1 MITVVAAIAYVG
13 MLTWLFV
20 RRRFLFV
27 LLLVFVV
34 GFSMRMVSAVYLDLA
49 GPTYSIQLFRDVGGG
64 WAAVPLLMA
73 HLIYVI
79 GYLIVFRR
87 SVASQIAAQADRL
100 FATGP
105 TAFDRRVATGVFVLY
120 GSFTALLFTDM
131 LRIGVIPLFAGLER
145 FEYTELYGGLW
156 HRLLMDYG
164 MLLALPL
171 GVFYAYGVFFRKR
184 ADNRFLGLLIVLFA
198 YLFLAGHRFSAFY
211 SHGTAFAIP
220 YAAVICWQ
228 HFGTSLT
235 AAERL
240 RLEMTSRIAQGCAIV
255 LVAGL
260 IGAAVYNSYYFTR
273 DVGRELPFESLRHRV
288 LVQQGEL
295 WYATW
300 ERVFVRDGFNPRQAL
315 RGIFTEPVAGG
326 DRNTTLPFLMVAEIG
341 DRAYTALDVGSAYTG
356 GYPEIIVELFGPV
369 GAYLAIFAVG
379 LFTAAL
385 MRLLLVAMLER
396 RYLRI
401 GFCWYVLFAFVLV
414 PLSGM
419 LNFLVNWKY
428 GLKVAALL
436 GWMALEWDR
445 DLLRRVGR
453 TMPPGGGRTV
463 GSARLDPVQ

>member
-1 MITVVAAIAYVG
+1 LITIAAAIAYVG
-13 MLTWLFV
+13 MMTWLFL

-34 GFSMRMVSAVYLDLA
+34 GFSSRMVSTVYLDLS
-49 GPTYSIQLFRDVGGG
+49 GPIYSIQLFRDIGGG
-64 WAAVPLLMA
+64 WAAAPLLLA
-73 HLIYVI
+73 HCLYVAA
-79 GYLIVFRR
+79 YLVVFSSR
-87 SVASQIAAQADRL
+87 AAGQLAAQADRL
-100 FATGP
+100 FASGP
-105 TAFDRRVATGVFVLY
+105 TRFDRRVATAVFILY
-120 GSFTALLFTDM
+120 AVFTVLLFGDM
-131 LRIGVIPLFAGLER
+131 FRIGIIPLLAGLER
-145 FEYTELYGGLW
+145 FEYTELYGGFW
-156 HRLLMDYG
+156 HRMLMDYG

-184 ADNRFLGLLIVLFA
+184 ADNRFLGLLIALFA

-220 YAAVICWQ
+220 YAAVVCWQ

-235 AAERL
+235 AAERW
-240 RLEMTSRIAQGCAIV
+240 RLEVTSKIAQGCAVV
-255 LVAGL
+255 LVVGL
-260 IGAAVYNSYYFTR
+260 IGGAVYNSYYFTR
-273 DVGRELPFESLRHRV
+273 DVGRDLPFESLTHRV

-300 ERVFVRDGFNPRQAL
+300 ERVFVRDGFNPGEAFR
-315 RGIFTEPVAGG
+315 RVFIDPVA
-326 DRNTTLPFLMVAEIG
+326 DANRNTTLPFLMVAEIG
-341 DRAYTALDVGSAYTG
+341 DKAYTALDVGSAYSG
-356 GYPEIIVELFGPV
+356 GYPEIIVELFGPF
-369 GAYLAIFAVG
+369 GAYLAIFAIG

-385 MRLLLVAMLER
+385 VRLLLVAMLER

-401 GFCWYVLFAFVLV
+401 GFCWYVLFAFVLI

-428 GLKVAALL
+428 ALKVTALL

-453 TMPPGGGRTV
+453 TTPLDGGQTV
-463 GSARLDPVQ
+463 AAARLDPVQ